1 MKRLTLFA
9 KGNLDVRDTLHS
21 LWVDGEVRWNGI
33 NALLREHDAP
43 LSIRVKHET
52 CSRSDMLLAVDGTIP
67 PELAARDLP
76 LGAHGLRVQF
86 GTSLFTERPD
96 AYVLSLQPEIQI
108 PLAVHRDGS
117 YRFHAYGFE
126 SWPAEQRQWL
136 RDTFTLS
143 RSISVDESMANF
155 QAVIARLRA
164 GSDAPILV
172 YNVSALVPGEN
183 IHCHAGM
190 EDIYSTRIRR
200 FNLAL
205 VELSQQTGISIVDV
219 DRVIAT
225 HGAQALKFDTTHLN
239 PAGCRA
245 VAEEV
250 LRVLLDHGLYDA
262 GDWPR

>member
-9 KGNLDVRDTLHS
+9 KGNLDLRDTLHS
-21 LWVDGEVRWNGI
+21 LWIDGEVRWNGI
-33 NALLREHDAP
+33 NELLRERAAP

-52 CSRSDMLLAVDGTIP
+52 CSRSDMLVAVDGAIP
-67 PELAARDLP
+67 ADLAAQGLP
-76 LGAHGLRVQF
+76 LGAHDLRAQF
-86 GTSLFTERPD
+86 GMALFTERPD

-108 PLAVHRDGS
+108 PLAVRRDGA
-117 YRFHAYGFE
+117 YRFHAYDFE
-126 SWPAEQRQWL
+126 SWTDGQRQWL
-136 RDTFTLS
+136 RDNFELS
-143 RSISVDESMANF
+143 RSIGIDEAMANF
-155 QAVIARLRA
+155 QAIIARLRA
-164 GSDAPILV
+164 ASDAPILV

-190 EDIYSTRIRR
+190 DELFSTRIRR

-219 DRVIAT
+219 DRIVAT
-225 HGAQALKFDTTHLN
+225 HGARTLKFDTTHLT

-250 LRVLLDHGLYDA
+250 LRVLLDHGLYD
-262 GDWPR
+262 GQDWPA